1 MLVGGRRQGAWG
13 HVDRCC
19 RMGSFKSKTSVTAGE
34 DGKLESLV
42 VSSLI
47 RARWPWATRRK
58 SSDGDGTE
66 EAVWR
71 VRQAPAA

>member
-13 HVDRCC
+13 HVGKCC
-19 RMGSFKSKTSVTAGE
+19 RMGSFKSEMSVTAGE

-47 RARWPWATRRK
+47 RASWLWATWKK

-71 VRQAPAA
+71 VHQAPAA